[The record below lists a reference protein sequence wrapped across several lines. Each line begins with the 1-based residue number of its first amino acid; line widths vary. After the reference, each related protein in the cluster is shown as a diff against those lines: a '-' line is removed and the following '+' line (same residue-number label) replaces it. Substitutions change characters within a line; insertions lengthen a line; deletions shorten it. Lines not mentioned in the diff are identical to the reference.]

1 MNNEERIIKL
11 EDTVNRLEY
20 YIDLLRDYA
29 TDPETFLLW
38 DWAIS
43 KRLNREQVRKII
55 SKSQEFNKRIKE
67 LDNAPKFAEFRTEIE
82 KILLLQPDLE
92 IEVDDNLIL
101 QLLKR
106 ISNMGMMLEL
116 TKYYLQDDKSEPL
129 SDTKDQL

>member
-1 MNNEERIIKL
+1 MRRNLQSLEQKL
-11 EDTVNRLEY
+11 
-20 YIDLLRDYA
+20 
-29 TDPETFLLW
+29 
-38 DWAIS
+38 
-43 KRLNREQVRKII
+43 K
-55 SKSQEFNKRIKE
+55 
-67 LDNAPKFAEFRTEIE
+67 